1 MHLLLAGSMIAT
13 LSAWAVTPSSDV
25 FDSGLAGHFAAAMQQ
40 ADQDCL
46 ASTLI
51 VDGGSMLVILD
62 ERGDVTEIDL
72 GSMPAMAAHELRAA
86 IPASFSGAQTS
97 ITRDALM
104 CSAMGAAEESEE
116 VQVDV
121 SVTNGS
127 GEIVIEHNGVRKIIE
142 IDLENLGSIDLDA
155 IAEELG
161 ESGIDMHTMIGQMMS
176 GDMTPGAEANVLI
189 EVIGDGGENH
199 HKRMHLG
206 RDHDEQGR
214 EKMMMMFV
222 GDEEGYWMSGPGGG
236 HPGMESS
243 KGCPMCGG
251 MQGPGG
257 MGSGGPRGMPSHGGM
272 QQYQG
277 MMGHPGMGGG
287 HGDHEDSAANMLR
300 QHMHFLAAMQEDP
313 DLAWNIIESLP
324 PEMRREHEEILH
336 QLMDG
341 DDRHDDNEFFERVGQ
356 FDEKLAV
363 VNSAVR
369 RLSDESAIAV
379 FGVWQAREMFD
390 PEARIGLLAPM
401 MNDEGLIPAVRNAA
415 SFVVMEALADIGD
428 AAGATESLGDM
439 IRRNGKV
446 N

>member
-13 LSAWAVTPSSDV
+13 LSAWAVTPSSDI

-51 VDGGSMLVILD
+51 VDGGSMLVMLD

-72 GSMPAMAAHELRAA
+72 GSMPATAAHELRVA
-86 IPASFSGAQTS
+86 IPALFAGAQTS

-104 CSAMGAAEESEE
+104 CAAMGAAEESEE

-121 SVTNGS
+121 SITNGS
-127 GEIVIEHNGVRKIIE
+127 GEIVIEHNGEHKVIA
-142 IDLENLGSIDLDA
+142 IDLENLSSIDLDA
-155 IAEELG
+155 ITEELG
-161 ESGIDMHTMIGQMMS
+161 ESGIDMHTLMSQMMS
-176 GDMTPGAEANVLI
+176 GDMTPGAEAKFVV
-189 EVIGDGGENH
+189 EVIG
-199 HKRMHLG
+199 
-206 RDHDEQGR
+206 
-214 EKMMMMFV
+214 
-222 GDEEGYWMSGPGGG
+222 EGPS
-236 HPGMESS
+236 
-243 KGCPMCGG
+243 
-251 MQGPGG
+251 G
-257 MGSGGPRGMPSHGGM
+257 MGGGPRGKPGHGGT
-272 QQYQG
+272 QHFQG
-277 MMGHPGMGGG
+277 MIGHPGMGGHGDIDLHGAMMG
-287 HGDHEDSAANMLR
+287 HPAMGGGRGDHEGSAANMLR

-313 DLAWNIIESLP
+313 DVAWHIIESLP

-336 QLMDG
+336 QLMG
-341 DDRHDDNEFFERVGQ
+341 RDDRHRDNEFFERVAQ

-363 VNSAVR
+363 MNHAVQ
-369 RLSDESAIAV
+369 RLSDEAAIAV

-390 PEARIGLLAPM
+390 PEARVDLLAPM

-428 AAGATESLGDM
+428 TAGAGESLGDM
-439 IRRNGKV
+439 IRRNGRV